1 MAKQRTLTRTRC
13 LPARSWSSGPAPRLR
28 STSGI
33 RPSPHCGA
41 LGWPAAIP
49 SPSQSPQGYALPK
62 EVKDSEV
69 VGFHWPK
76 GRAQGEHV
84 RRVPPHSAV
93 TPRADNRLSHR
104 TPGPASTLGADPLR
118 QLPEPDF
125 RIQSPQKDEGI
136 SNFLNG
142 RRVSEVLED
151 S

>member
-1 MAKQRTLTRTRC
+1 MAKQRTLTRARC

-28 STSGI
+28 STVGYG
-33 RPSPHCGA
+33 RSPHCGA
-41 LGWPAAIP
+41 LGRPTAIP

-62 EVKDSEV
+62 EIKDSEV
-69 VGFHWPK
+69 AGFHWPK

-84 RRVPPHSAV
+84 WRVPPHSDV
-93 TPRADNRLSHR
+93 TPRADNRQSHR
-104 TPGPASTLGADPLR
+104 TPGPASTLSADPLR

-125 RIQSPQKDEGI
+125 RIQRRQKDDGI
-136 SNFLNG
+136 SNFLNR